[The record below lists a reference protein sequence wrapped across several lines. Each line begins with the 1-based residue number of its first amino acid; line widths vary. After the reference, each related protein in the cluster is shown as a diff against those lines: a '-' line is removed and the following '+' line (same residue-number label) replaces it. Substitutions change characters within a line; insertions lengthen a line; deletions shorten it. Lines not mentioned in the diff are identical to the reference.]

1 MSLRNYLATFH
12 EGIQKLEDYGYT
24 ESTEIREEIRP
35 NKQAVIKGKI
45 VLVDGSVLHIKEYID
60 AKYKIERVS
69 YAYQYQ
75 DRDGELIFRYDNAEH
90 HKEIET
96 YPYHKHVTNE
106 VLPSDILSLKEV
118 IKEILKT
125 LIR

>member
-1 MSLRNYLATFH
+1 MSTIKDYLHELEKLIHDAPCKLFADFQIENRGDVALYLR
-12 EGIQKLEDYGYT
+12 
-24 ESTEIREEIRP
+24 
-35 NKQAVIKGKI
+35 GKI
-45 VLVDGSVLHIKEYID
+45 IFTNESELQFKEYFITIPIMKKV
-60 AKYKIERVS
+60 AYS
-69 YAYQYQ
+69 YHYQN
-75 DRDGELIFRYDNAEH
+75 RDKELIFRYDNAEH

>member
-1 MSLRNYLATFH
+1 MSLLNYLATFH

-24 ESTEIREEIRP
+24 ESTEIREEVRP

-75 DRDGELIFRYDNAEH
+75 DRDGELIFRYDNAVHRPALGYRE
-90 HKEIET
+90 
-96 YPYHKHVTNE
+96 HKHTKDGVIVE
-106 VLPSDILSLKEV
+106 ASLPDISDVIDEV
-118 IKEILKT
+118 IECL
-125 LIR
+125 

>member
-1 MSLRNYLATFH
+1 MSLRNYLATLH

-75 DRDGELIFRYDNAEH
+75 DRDGELIFRYDNAVHRLALGYRE
-90 HKEIET
+90 
-96 YPYHKHVTNE
+96 HKHTKDGVIVE
-106 VLPSDILSLKEV
+106 ASLPDISDVIDEV
-118 IKEILKT
+118 IECL
-125 LIR
+125 